1 MENKKTS
8 SYVWFGLFGGL
19 LCASLVTWIAPGV
32 IAWYFKPPAQ
42 VEFTCEAPIRWAL
55 ERLRLTQLIALP
67 VGIAAGLIVRFAF
80 MRRVTNVQ
88 VIR

>member
-1 MENKKTS
+1 MENKKNS
-8 SYVWFGLFGGL
+8 SYFWFALFGGL

-55 ERLRLTQLIALP
+55 ERLRSAQIIATGVGLVGGLLI
-67 VGIAAGLIVRFAF
+67 RFA
-80 MRRVTNVQ
+80 
-88 VIR
+88 IRKRATA